1 MIMKRIQL
9 ITILTILFSV
19 TVFAQSKE
27 DKKLMKDAEKAKA
40 AFMEKDPDIKEHFSH
55 AEAYVIFPNVG
66 EGALVVGGASGNG
79 VVYESGRAICMAD
92 MTKVDVGAQVGGE
105 AYSEIIFFKNEA
117 EYDEFKDDEFS
128 LSAKASAVL
137 IEEGAAKES
146 IYENGVKVFVL
157 PKAGLS
163 LEASV
168 GGQEFDFT
176 PISEM

>member
-1 MIMKRIQL
+1 MKRIQL
-9 ITILTILFSV
+9 ITILALVFSV

-40 AFMEKDPDIKEHFSH
+40 AFMDKDPNIKEHFST

-79 VVYESGRAICMAD
+79 VVYESGRAVGMAN
-92 MTKVDVGAQVGGE
+92 MKKVDVGAQVGGE

-117 EYDEFKDDEFS
+117 EYDAFKDDDFS
-128 LSAKASAVL
+128 LSTKASAVL
-137 IEEGAAKES
+137 IKEGAAKES
-146 IYENGVKVFVL
+146 TYEDGVKVFVL

-176 PISEM
+176 PMSKM